1 MTPFQKTDSTSS
13 FVTRLIDDLEPAML
27 GFIKSN
33 VNSFI
38 KWDLLR
44 LFCENRDLIDTP
56 ENVAKYAG
64 RTVAVIEREL
74 DDLVTSG
81 LMVKKGS
88 NGIPS
93 TYSLAS
99 DEKTGD
105 LIGEFISACEDKHF
119 RIKVVY
125 HIVQGNSIFVGQ
137 IPTQK

>member
-1 MTPFQKTDSTSS
+1 MTPSQKTDSTSN

-27 GFIKSN
+27 DFIKSN

-44 LFCENRDLIDTP
+44 LFYENHDLIDTP

-74 DDLVTSG
+74 EDLVTSG
-81 LMVKKGS
+81 LMIKKGL

-99 DEKTGD
+99 DEKTWS
-105 LIGEFISACEDKHF
+105 LISQFISACEDRHF

-125 HIVQGNSIFVGQ
+125 HIVQGIQSL
-137 IPTQK
+137 